1 MARKRGLCGVKSFAA
16 KIRMYLQL
24 HVVRLTTKT
33 ISVME
38 PNFVRM
44 KVPELKKYL
53 QVRGISVANKRREE
67 LLDLCIKAHE
77 LAIEI
82 IDEPGDQIGGVSAKL
97 ETNDGTVPD
106 PYSLKSDWTTDL
118 SSFPNYT
125 WGDMYAYLIV
135 KEGYDHESLKAF
147 KSLEGFR
154 LHWDGHVQSLQA
166 NKSIFC
172 GCHLIK
178 FSVKPTEREKTQID
192 NKPTYDGWLLIKEN
206 GSVHSAHCPC
216 VGG

>member
-1 MARKRGLCGVKSFAA
+1 
-16 KIRMYLQL
+16 MYLQL
-24 HVVRLTTKT
+24 HVVPMTTKT

-38 PNFVRM
+38 PKFVR
-44 KVPELKKYL
+44 KKISELKKYL
-53 QVRGISVANKRREE
+53 RGISVANKLREE
-67 LLDLCIKAHE
+67 LLDLCIKADE

-82 IDEPGDQIGGVSAKL
+82 IDEPGDQMGVSAKL
-97 ETNDGTVPD
+97 ETEDGTVPD

-147 KSLEGFR
+147 KSLKGFR

-178 FSVKPTEREKTQID
+178 FGMKPTEREKTHID

-216 VGG
+216 IGG

>member
-1 MARKRGLCGVKSFAA
+1 MRG
-16 KIRMYLQL
+16 KIFRGKIPMYLQL
-24 HVVRLTTKT
+24 HVVPLTTKT
-33 ISVME
+33 ISVRE

-53 QVRGISVANKRREE
+53 QVRGISVANKLREE

-82 IDEPGDQIGGVSAKL
+82 IDEPGDQMGVSAKL
-97 ETNDGTVPD
+97 ETEDETVPD

-118 SSFPNYT
+118 SSFMNYT

-135 KEGYDHESLKAF
+135 KEGYDHESFKAF
-147 KSLEGFR
+147 KSLQGFR

-192 NKPTYDGWLLIKEN
+192 NQPTYDGWLLIKEN
-206 GSVHSAHCPC
+206 GSVHSAHYPC
-216 VGG
+216 IGG

>member
-1 MARKRGLCGVKSFAA
+1 
-16 KIRMYLQL
+16 
-24 HVVRLTTKT
+24 
-33 ISVME
+33 ME
-38 PNFVRM
+38 PKFVR
-44 KVPELKKYL
+44 KKISELKKYL
-53 QVRGISVANKRREE
+53 RGISVANKLREE
-67 LLDLCIKAHE
+67 LLDLCIKADE

-82 IDEPGDQIGGVSAKL
+82 IDEPGDQMGVSAKL
-97 ETNDGTVPD
+97 ETEDGTVPD

-147 KSLEGFR
+147 KSLKGFR

-178 FSVKPTEREKTQID
+178 FGMKPTEREKTHID
-192 NKPTYDGWLLIKEN
+192 NKPTYKGKWFC
-206 GSVHSAHCPC
+206 SFCPLPLYRRVNTC
-216 VGG
+216 LYEQEKTFEKMLFYIRHFKAQTFSPVFRESYF

>member
-1 MARKRGLCGVKSFAA
+1 MRGKIFRG

-53 QVRGISVANKRREE
+53 QVWGISVANKRREE

-82 IDEPGDQIGGVSAKL
+82 IDEPGDQMGVSAKW
-97 ETNDGTVPD
+97 ETDNGTVPD

-125 WGDMYAYLIV
+125 WGDMCTYLIV
-135 KEGYDHESLKAF
+135 KEGYEHESLKA
-147 KSLEGFR
+147 
-154 LHWDGHVQSLQA
+154 
-166 NKSIFC
+166 
-172 GCHLIK
+172 
-178 FSVKPTEREKTQID
+178 
-192 NKPTYDGWLLIKEN
+192 
-206 GSVHSAHCPC
+206 
-216 VGG
+216 

>member
-1 MARKRGLCGVKSFAA
+1 
-16 KIRMYLQL
+16 
-24 HVVRLTTKT
+24 
-33 ISVME
+33 ME
-38 PNFVRM
+38 TNFVRM

-53 QVRGISVANKRREE
+53 QVRGIRVANKRREE

-82 IDEPGDQIGGVSAKL
+82 IDEPGDQIGVSAKL
-97 ETNDGTVPD
+97 ETDDGTVPD

-154 LHWDGHVQSLQA
+154 LHWDGQVQSLQA

-216 VGG
+216 TGG